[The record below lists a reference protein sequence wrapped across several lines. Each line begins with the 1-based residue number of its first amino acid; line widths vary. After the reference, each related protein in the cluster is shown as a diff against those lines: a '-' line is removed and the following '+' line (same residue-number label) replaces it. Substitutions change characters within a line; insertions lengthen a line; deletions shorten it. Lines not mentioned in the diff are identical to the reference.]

1 MSAKTCNETHGGSSE
16 KRRMPSREE
25 LEKLAGVDIRKID
38 ISQLKDLEEVHIDR
52 NLPKRDRMAD
62 YIRQI
67 GNPYCYRSHG
77 IAVKISFAGK
87 RTLEDCLCS
96 CLPLDE

>member
-1 MSAKTCNETHGGSSE
+1 MSAKTFNETNGCSSD

-25 LEKLAGVDIRKID
+25 LGKLAGVDIRKID
-38 ISQLKDLEEVHIDR
+38 ISQLKDLEKVHIDR
-52 NLPKRDRMAD
+52 NLPKRERMAD

-77 IAVKISFAGK
+77 IAVKISFVGK